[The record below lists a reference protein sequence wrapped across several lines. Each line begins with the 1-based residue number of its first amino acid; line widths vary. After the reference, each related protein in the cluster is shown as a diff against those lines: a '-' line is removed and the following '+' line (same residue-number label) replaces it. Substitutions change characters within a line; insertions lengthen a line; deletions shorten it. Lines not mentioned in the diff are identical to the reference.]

1 MGLASQAPAQ
11 KHEKPVSTEPT
22 APRHRREK
30 QRRFVLISYEHGKGM
45 GCQQSQCVAYAI
57 TPPRSFLAAFIN
69 AGSTTP
75 ATFSAFCHSFSFLTL
90 QLPPSS
96 KQCTCVAGTGE

>member
-1 MGLASQAPAQ
+1 MGGI
-11 KHEKPVSTEPT
+11 T
-22 APRHRREK
+22 
-30 QRRFVLISYEHGKGM
+30 
-45 GCQQSQCVAYAI
+45 QSHDAAYAT
-57 TPPRSFLAAFIN
+57 TPPRSCFAAFIN

-75 ATFSAFCHSFSFLTL
+75 TTFSAFCHSFSFLTL

>member
-45 GCQQSQCVAYAI
+45 GCQQSQCAAYAT
-57 TPPRSFLAAFIN
+57 TPPRSFFART
-69 AGSTTP
+69 GSKTP
-75 ATFSAFCHSFSFLTL
+75 TTFSNNSGFLTL

-96 KQCTCVAGTGE
+96 KQWTWFFRSGAV